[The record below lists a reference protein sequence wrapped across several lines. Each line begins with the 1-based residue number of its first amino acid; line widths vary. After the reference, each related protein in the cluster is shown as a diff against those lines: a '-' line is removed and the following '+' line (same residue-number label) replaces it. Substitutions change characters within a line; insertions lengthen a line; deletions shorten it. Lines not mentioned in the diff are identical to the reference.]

1 MEKRKFDKAL
11 EIHGAIETLKNI
23 QLEVLDQNRCVAIEI
38 DDEVLLHLPGLL
50 YTRFAEWVAAQREIL
65 EKEFERV

>member
-11 EIHGAIETLKNI
+11 EIHDAIETLKRI
-23 QLEVLDQNRCVAIEI
+23 QMEVLDQNRCLAIEI

-50 YTRFAEWVAAQREIL
+50 YTRFAEWVAAQRELL
-65 EKEFERV
+65 EREFERV